1 MLIKVKQGWELP
13 ESAAT
18 DESIFNARRGL
29 LKSMGLGSIALA
41 AGTTGAGIDS
51 SMALAAK
58 ASEDPWAYLYPAKR
72 NEKYK
77 LDRPLT
83 EEKFAT
89 TYNNFYE
96 FGRTRESE
104 ECSGAKNCPWQV
116 KIDGEE
122 GNDHR
127 Y

>member
-18 DESIFNARRGL
+18 DESIFNSRRGL

-58 ASEDPWAYLYPAKR
+58 ASGDPSAYL
-72 NEKYK
+72 
-77 LDRPLT
+77 
-83 EEKFAT
+83 
-89 TYNNFYE
+89 
-96 FGRTRESE
+96 
-104 ECSGAKNCPWQV
+104 
-116 KIDGEE
+116 
-122 GNDHR
+122 
-127 Y
+127 